1 MSIPIDNIITT
12 DSPVGRLEITSAG
25 RHVTSLAIEHGGRLP
40 HDDLPEKSNALLER
54 AVQQLAEYFDGSRR
68 TFSLPLA
75 FSGTAFQRSVW
86 QRMARLRWGECL
98 SYGTL
103 AVESGHPGAHR
114 AVGAAVA
121 ANPIPLIV
129 GCHRILSSNGRV
141 IGYTRGEG
149 IPTKLWLLAHEGV
162 TLAA

>member
-1 MSIPIDNIITT
+1 MTIPIANIINT
-12 DSPVGRLEITSAG
+12 DSPIGRLEITSAG
-25 RHVTSLAIEHGGRLP
+25 RHVTSLAIERGGRLP
-40 HDDLPEKSNALLER
+40 HDDLPEQSNALLER
-54 AVQQLAEYFDGSRR
+54 AAQQLAEYFDGSRR

-75 FSGTAFQRSVW
+75 FAGTRFQRSVW

-98 SYGTL
+98 SYGAL
-103 AVESGHPGAHR
+103 AVESGHPGANR

-129 GCHRILSSNGRV
+129 GCHRILSSRGR
-141 IGYTRGEG
+141 ITGYTRGEG
-149 IPTKLWLLAHEGV
+149 VPTKLWLLQHEGI

>member
-1 MSIPIDNIITT
+1 MKTAIDNIITT
-12 DSPVGRLEITSAG
+12 DSPIGRLEITSAG
-25 RHVTSLAIEHGGRLP
+25 RYVTSLAIARGGRLP
-40 HDDLPEKSNALLER
+40 HDDLPERPNALLER
-54 AVQQLAEYFDGSRR
+54 AVRQLAEYFNASRR
-68 TFSLPLA
+68 NFSLPLA
-75 FSGTAFQRSVW
+75 FTGTTFQRSVW

-103 AVESGHPGAHR
+103 AIESGHPGANR

-129 GCHRILSSNGRV
+129 GCHRVLSSTGQV
-141 IGYTRGEG
+141 TGYTRGEG
-149 IPTKLWLLAHEGV
+149 VPTKLWLLEHEGV

>member
-1 MSIPIDNIITT
+1 MTIPIDNIITT
-12 DSPVGRLEITSAG
+12 ESPIGRLEITSAG
-25 RHVTSLAIEHGGRLP
+25 KHITSLAIESGGRLP
-40 HDDLPEKSNALLER
+40 NDELPENSNALLER
-54 AVQQLAEYFDGSRR
+54 AVRQLTEYFDGSRR

-75 FSGTAFQRSVW
+75 FTGTSFQRSVW

-98 SYGTL
+98 SYGAL
-103 AVESGHPGAHR
+103 AVESGHPGASR

-129 GCHRILSSNGRV
+129 GCHRVLSSTGRV

-149 IPTKLWLLAHEGV
+149 VPTKLWLLEHEGV